1 MNLEKFSNLFEVR
14 EARENRTFIK
24 ESLDK
29 TPEAEVIRKA
39 IFETC
44 DSVAG
49 LDWLYEKARQIVD
62 AFGQYDESTLDD
74 NLSEI
79 ADGLVDVYNTDR
91 TAWLASSL
99 DFAEYVDSARAEFG
113 DTDNNDKTVG
123 IFDQIG
129 RGQYMLIEQLAG
141 NLLAKMQAL

>member
-1 MNLEKFSNLFEVR
+1 MNLEKFNNLFEVR
-14 EARENRTFIK
+14 EARTFIK
-24 ESLDK
+24 EALNK

-44 DSVAG
+44 DSIAG
-49 LDWLYEKARQIVD
+49 LDWLYEKSRQIVD
-62 AFGQYDESTLDD
+62 AFRQYDEATLDD

-91 TAWLASSL
+91 TAWLAMSL
-99 DFAEYVDSARAEFG
+99 DFAEYVDNARAEFG
-113 DTDNNDKTVG
+113 DVDSNDKTVG
-123 IFDQIG
+123 IFDLIG
-129 RGQYMLIEQLAG
+129 KGQYMLIEQLAH